1 VPENRSSA
9 PHLTNASTHADVVSW
24 GAQPD
29 ALAGHSQS
37 SGRVIYKGP
46 GGQPE
51 SGLWICTPGRWR
63 LAIPRDELCYFV
75 AGRAD
80 YQRDNGER
88 VAIGPRTLV
97 LFPAGWAGECTV
109 HETLRNTYMLT
120 AAASDAAGA
129 DAAASAATAAAAAA
143 SPAAP
148 SLHDPL
154 SQPNLVDWGLIPTML
169 EGASHTSG
177 KLLYKGPQG
186 RSESGIWR
194 CTPGRWACHVTRDEY
209 CHFLAGRSTYVH
221 ESGEVIEIRPDTL
234 AYFPASW
241 RGECTVHETVTKVY
255 MIR

>member
-1 VPENRSSA
+1 VPEGASSA
-9 PHLTNASTHADVVSW
+9 PHLAKASTRTDVVSW

-29 ALAGHSQS
+29 ALAGNSQS

-51 SGLWICTPGRWR
+51 AGLWICTPGRWR

-80 YQRDNGER
+80 YLRDNGER
-88 VAIGPRTLV
+88 VTIVPNTLV

-109 HETLRNTYMLT
+109 HETMRNTYMLT
-120 AAASDAAGA
+120 AAANEAAGTGS
-129 DAAASAATAAAAAA
+129 DQAAA
-143 SPAAP
+143 PIAAP
-148 SLHDPL
+148 SLRDPL
-154 SQPNLVDWGLIPTML
+154 AQTNLVDWGLIPTML

-221 ESGEVIEIRPDTL
+221 ESGEVIGIEPDTL
-234 AYFPASW
+234 AYFPQDW
-241 RGECTVHETVTKVY
+241 RGVCTVYETVTKVY

>member
-1 VPENRSSA
+1 MSGAMSGLDSSA
-9 PHLTNASTHADVVSW
+9 PHLANASTRDDVVSW
-24 GAQPD
+24 GAQPET
-29 ALAGHSQS
+29 LAGHSLS
-37 SGRVIYKGP
+37 SGRVLYKGP

-51 SGLWICTPGRWR
+51 CGLWICTPGRWR

-75 AGRAD
+75 SGRAD
-80 YQRDNGER
+80 YLRDNGER
-88 VAIGPRTLV
+88 VAIAPHTLV

-109 HETLRNTYMLT
+109 HETMRNTYMLT
-120 AAASDAAGA
+120 AAASDPAE
-129 DAAASAATAAAAAA
+129 
-143 SPAAP
+143 PQAAP
-148 SLHDPL
+148 SLPEPL
-154 SQPNLVDWGLIPTML
+154 AQTNLVDWGLIPTML

-221 ESGEVIEIRPDTL
+221 ESGEVIEIAPDTV
-234 AYFPASW
+234 ACFPQDW
-241 RGECTVHETVTKVY
+241 RGVCTVHETVTKVY